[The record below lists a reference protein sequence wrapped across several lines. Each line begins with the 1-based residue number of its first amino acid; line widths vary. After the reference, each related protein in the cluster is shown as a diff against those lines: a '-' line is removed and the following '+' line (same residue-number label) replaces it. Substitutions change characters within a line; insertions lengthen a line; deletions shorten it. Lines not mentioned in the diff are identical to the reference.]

1 MQTADGYTFQL
12 SRNVTR
18 HKVTFTNRFGID
30 LVGDLYLPDNLT
42 EKRAALVVSGP
53 FGAVKEQSSG
63 LYADELARRGFI
75 TLAFDNS
82 FTGESGGK
90 ARNIASPEIFT
101 EDFSAA
107 VDYLTTRKE
116 VDTDKIAAMAICGLS
131 GMAITA
137 MTVDPRIKAVATSSM
152 YDMSNSIGCG
162 YMNSYT
168 QNDKDTILNYIAE
181 ERTRVAQTN
190 QTHVGPHE
198 ISFDDKGNI
207 LKNERLL
214 PNADEVV
221 ESMHNPVFDSF
232 FDYYKTERGYAKRS
246 INSNTAWDSRTPYS
260 FFAFPLY
267 THLENLGKR
276 RILLLAGEKAHS
288 RYHSE
293 QVANLTKNAEL
304 VIVPGADHCDL
315 YDKKELIPFD
325 KLEHF
330 FKTELK

>member
-1 MQTADGYTFQL
+1 MQTTDGYTFQL
-12 SRNVTR
+12 SKNVTR

-168 QNDKDTILNYIAE
+168 K
-181 ERTRVAQTN
+181 
-190 QTHVGPHE
+190 
-198 ISFDDKGNI
+198 
-207 LKNERLL
+207 
-214 PNADEVV
+214 
-221 ESMHNPVFDSF
+221 M
-232 FDYYKTERGYAKRS
+232 
-246 INSNTAWDSRTPYS
+246 
-260 FFAFPLY
+260 
-267 THLENLGKR
+267 
-276 RILLLAGEKAHS
+276 
-288 RYHSE
+288 
-293 QVANLTKNAEL
+293 TK
-304 VIVPGADHCDL
+304 
-315 YDKKELIPFD
+315 IPF
-325 KLEHF
+325 
-330 FKTELK
+330 